1 MAVKIVRNETVITG
15 ITCGMRKDG
24 SRCVLW
30 DGDVFEW
37 FGPAEFA
44 NTFNK

>member
-1 MAVKIVRNETVITG
+1 MAVKLNERTG

-30 DGDVFEW
+30 SDDSFEW
-37 FGPAEFA
+37 FSASDFA
-44 NTFNK
+44 KVFGN

>member
-1 MAVKIVRNETVITG
+1 MAVNLNTRTG

-30 DGDVFEW
+30 ADDSFEW
-37 FGPAEFA
+37 FTAEEFD
-44 NTFNK
+44 NTFGE

>member
-1 MAVKIVRNETVITG
+1 MAVNLNSRTG

-30 DGDVFEW
+30 SDDTFEW
-37 FGPAEFA
+37 FSAESFA
-44 NTFNK
+44 STFTN

>member
-1 MAVKIVRNETVITG
+1 MAVRLSNRSG

-30 DGDVFEW
+30 SDDEFEW
-37 FGPAEFA
+37 FSASDFA
-44 NTFNK
+44 LNFGF